1 MSTIIDK
8 NKYKLVIIG
17 DISVG
22 KTALTERFNTNNFKD
37 NYSPSIGID
46 FCNKEITFKNIDI
59 IVSVWDTAGQ
69 EKYKSLIPNYI
80 KNANIILLIYDITRK
95 ESFENINKWLSF
107 VESIRK
113 CTYILIG
120 NKYDLTDQRQV
131 TYEEALKF
139 SNNKNLLFFEC
150 SAKSGY
156 NINYAFYS
164 SFLLLPC
171 FANMFN
177 DEMLNDRHNL
187 VNEFIN
193 NNNFQS
199 KQLEEDKN
207 IKQNKEI
214 PVSLDL
220 KPNEKEKII
229 TLDKKAIKKN
239 KKCC

>member
-8 NKYKLVIIG
+8 QKYKLVIIG

-22 KTALTERFNTNNFKD
+22 KTAITERFNTNKFNND
-37 NYSPSIGID
+37 YSPSIGID
-46 FCNKEITFKNIDI
+46 FCNKDIKFKNIDI
-59 IVSVWDTAGQ
+59 KISVWDTAGQ

-80 KNANIILLIYDITRK
+80 KNANIIFLIYDITKRD
-95 ESFENINKWLSF
+95 SFENINKWLQF

-113 CTYILIG
+113 CIYILIG
-120 NKYDLTDQRQV
+120 NKYDLTDQRQI
-131 TYEEALKF
+131 TYEEALNY

-177 DEMLNDRHNL
+177 DEMLKNRHNL
-187 VNEFIN
+187 VSEFIN
-193 NNNFQS
+193 SNS
-199 KQLEEDKN
+199 PAEKQIEEEKDAKK
-207 IKQNKEI
+207 IENKE
-214 PVSLDL
+214 DL
-220 KPNEKEKII
+220 KENKEKKF
-229 TLDKKAIKKN
+229 TLEKNNKKKK